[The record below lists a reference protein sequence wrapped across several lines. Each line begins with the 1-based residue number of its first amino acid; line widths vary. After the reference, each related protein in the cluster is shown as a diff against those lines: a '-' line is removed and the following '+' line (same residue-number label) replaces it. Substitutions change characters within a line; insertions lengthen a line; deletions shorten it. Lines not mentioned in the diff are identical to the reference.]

1 MRNLLF
7 VINFT
12 FLSEITVPRIVPSKL
27 QLFIYTSLT
36 VNCEGFFNNMT
47 QWMVLRNVSG
57 QTTPCNTNSSLFG
70 PCHIPVA
77 YPEESGEYW
86 CESRD
91 SERRSQSVYI
101 NITAGDVVLESPVRP
116 VMVGDN
122 VTLRCIKRENKKAST
137 EFYFYKD
144 GAEINTS
151 PTGEMTI
158 HNIVSKS
165 DEGVY
170 KCRSSE
176 GRESEEQNLL
186 GIHFTFLSGITV
198 PRIVPSKLQLFNY
211 ASLTVNCEGFFNN
224 MTQWKVLRNV
234 SGQTTHCNTNS
245 SLFGPCHIPV
255 AYSKESGEY
264 WCESRDPERRSESV
278 RITVT
283 EGDVVLESPV
293 RPVMVGDDV
302 TLRCIERGNKKA
314 STRFYFYKDGA
325 ELNTSPTGEM
335 TIHNISQSDQGL
347 YKCSTNTITAKN
359 VRVSLDTVTARV
371 HAFPL
376 LYKDVYLGSGLIS
389 LRDRSNTGSPLVGLV
404 ALPLLLLV
412 FWFL

>member
-1 MRNLLF
+1 LQSAVLALWDKLNCFSPSEITVPRIVPSKLQLFESTNLTVNCEGFFNGMIQWRVVRYKAGKTMPCNTNSELF
-7 VINFT
+7 GPCHIPVAHPKDSGEYWCESRDPERRSQSVHITVTGSEDVSLFSFGPVHPVMVGDDVTLRCIENKNKKVSTEFYFYKDGAEINT
-12 FLSEITVPRIVPSKL
+12 SPTGEMTIHNISESDQGVYRCSTSDREESEEQWLAITVPRIVPSKL

-158 HNIVSKS
+158 HNI
-165 DEGVY
+165 
-170 KCRSSE
+170 
-176 GRESEEQNLL
+176 
-186 GIHFTFLSGITV
+186 
-198 PRIVPSKLQLFNY
+198 
-211 ASLTVNCEGFFNN
+211 
-224 MTQWKVLRNV
+224 
-234 SGQTTHCNTNS
+234 
-245 SLFGPCHIPV
+245 
-255 AYSKESGEY
+255 
-264 WCESRDPERRSESV
+264 
-278 RITVT
+278 
-283 EGDVVLESPV
+283 
-293 RPVMVGDDV
+293 
-302 TLRCIERGNKKA
+302 
-314 STRFYFYKDGA
+314 A
-325 ELNTSPTGEM
+325 E
-335 TIHNISQSDQGL
+335 SDQGENQL
-347 YKCSTNTITAKN
+347 R
-359 VRVSLDTVTARV
+359 VRGQCLIFKALIRHKVTVRCFLQPV

-389 LRDRSNTGSPLVGLV
+389 LSS
-404 ALPLLLLV
+404 
-412 FWFL
+412 